1 MRVLLDTNVL
11 VRATGSSQGPAR
23 EVFLRLLAPPHVL
36 VVSNFLLDEL
46 RRVLNYPRVQRIHG
60 LTAEEIEQYARD
72 VQSVT
77 ELVDVPAS
85 LFQVKHDPDDDP
97 IVATAVYGR
106 VDALCTLDRHLRSPE
121 VVSFCAQFNVRVL
134 TDLELLSELARV
146 RST

>member
-11 VRATGSSQGPAR
+11 VRATGSSKGPAR
-23 EVFLRLLAPPHVL
+23 EVFLQLLTPPHVI

-60 LTAEEIEQYARD
+60 LTAEESENYVRD
-72 VQSVT
+72 VESVA

-85 LFQVKHDPDDDP
+85 LFQVRHDPDDDP
-97 IVATAVYGR
+97 IISTAVYGR
-106 VDALCTLDRHLRSPE
+106 VDALCTLDRHLRRPD

-134 TDLELLSELARV
+134 TDVELLAELQV
-146 RST
+146 P